1 MPRRLIKIR
10 MLRRPV
16 TASSWAEAACHLSGR
31 KSHGHSPSHRGGKSG
46 QTTFGLPLRMVGYP
60 LRPMPPYPMGRE
72 GTFALARMRTI
83 CKGLSLP
90 FSATKIFLINHLHLS
105 KALGHSPSHRVICRG
120 DAEKR
125 ECPPFL
131 PIPFRLR
138 FLIPPQKPRSP
149 PPQRDLFLLVI
160 RTFLIKHPHLS
171 EDRSDAACRVG

>member
-1 MPRRLIKIR
+1 M
-10 MLRRPV
+10 
-16 TASSWAEAACHLSGR
+16 G
-31 KSHGHSPSHRGGKSG
+31 
-46 QTTFGLPLRMVGYP
+46 GYP
-60 LRPMPPYPMGRE
+60 LRPMLTYPMGRD
-72 GTFALARMRTI
+72 GTSAIARMRTK
-83 CKGLSLP
+83 CQGVPLP

-105 KALGHSPSHRVICRG
+105 KALGHSPSHRVICRC

-131 PIPFRLR
+131 PVPFRLR

-171 EDRSDAACRVG
+171 EDRSDAACRVGQARIYRNPYAAPLQAFPPPPGQRQHATLGLEIAWTQPIA